1 VISKMIN
8 QGLWVPPAEAAAA
21 IGAALCAHWAA
32 AKAVAAKNP
41 FWSKTNAWP
50 SSWLERSA
58 NPLSAYHLTI
68 GGKLMRYASGSAS
81 VPNPNRVPRS

>member
-1 VISKMIN
+1 MITRAAEA
-8 QGLWVPPAEAAAA
+8 GLWPPPNETVTA

-32 AKAVAAKNP
+32 ARAAAHNQ
-41 FWSKTNAWP
+41 FWLKPA
-50 SSWLERSA
+50 SWLDSFGH
-58 NPLSAYHLTI
+58 PLSHYHLTI